1 MNKWQRI
8 LTIAGGLSL
17 MVLLVCNMTT
27 ALLTDIEQEDRLFLI
42 DATTV
47 DIALYVEGLE
57 DETTVDPGEVFYIKP
72 WISNDGSGDI
82 YAFIEIDIPLINDVP
97 IFSYEASA
105 PWELLISDVRD
116 GYKTDIYSYG
126 GPSAIGA
133 GTSLETQPLMETA
146 TFNNV
151 KSDSDD
157 TLTMSIKAYAVTVEG
172 FTGDIGDPIDVWNT
186 TVEAANSGQ

>member
-1 MNKWQRI
+1 MM
-8 LTIAGGLSL
+8 GGLSL

-27 ALLTDIEQEDRLFLI
+27 ALLTDMEQEDRVFLV

-47 DIALYVEGLE
+47 DVSLNVDGLE
-57 DETTVDPGEVFYIKP
+57 DETVVDPGEEFIIKT

-82 YAFIEIDIPLINDVP
+82 YAFIEIDIPIVNEVP
-97 IFSYEASA
+97 IFSYEASN
-105 PWELLISDVRD
+105 PWKLLISDVKD

-133 GTSLETQPLMETA
+133 RTSLEAQPLMETA